1 MCAQLGKHHWSSFSP
16 FCNPSWN
23 LSRLKFATVLSSCR
37 IPVTQ
42 YLPLFEEENN
52 AFIWPNAVT
61 ATADARNPAAY
72 LTIISW
78 WKKGNSRSQL
88 RSSALISSSFVI
100 LSLSLSNDL
109 KLRQNLICSD
119 VSYIVLQIKEK
130 LHNYF
135 IIKLTNYSR
144 QHPSLEQVCRLLP
157 LLFCRQWLLVLS
169 KCTRWRWVK
178 KMWVYCSQWV
188 PICGKKSSYLIE
200 RIYECCLPE

>member
-1 MCAQLGKHHWSSFSP
+1 MWYIVEVLCVILCAQLGKHHWSSFIP
-16 FCNPSWN
+16 LCNPSWN
-23 LSRLKFATVLSSCR
+23 LSRLNFATVLSSCR

-88 RSSALISSSFVI
+88 RSSARISSSFDI

-119 VSYIVLQIKEK
+119 VSYIVLQMKEK
-130 LHNYF
+130 LLN
-135 IIKLTNYSR
+135 
-144 QHPSLEQVCRLLP
+144 
-157 LLFCRQWLLVLS
+157 LFCSPITLAGTLPWNKYVDCCFYYFVDNDCWFYLS
-169 KCTRWRWVK
+169 AQDKDDVIK
-178 KMWVYCSQWV
+178 
-188 PICGKKSSYLIE
+188 
-200 RIYECCLPE
+200 